1 MKPPKR
7 SAHSEQQSAA
17 LIKATASTEQQRDIE
32 QISGDCGARKVAQS
46 NASMT
51 QTGPADVMS
60 EQVTRLNAGVSPAG
74 AGAISLRPARR
85 HDAQAIRLS

>member
-1 MKPPKR
+1 M
-7 SAHSEQQSAA
+7 
-17 LIKATASTEQQRDIE
+17 
-32 QISGDCGARKVAQS
+32 AQS

-74 AGAISLRPARR
+74 AGAISLQPARR